1 MLQPVWIWAILG
13 LALLSAE
20 LLSSTFYFL
29 WFGVAALVVAL
40 LLWLIPAMPA
50 TLQLFLFAFL
60 SLSSLTVWRRYYK
73 KTSTDLRIGQSQG
86 DEVGRSG
93 TITEAVSPQKSG
105 RIRFAQGVMGSRDW
119 EAIADED
126 IAVGAE
132 ATIVEIAG
140 NSLRVK
146 RI

>member
-1 MLQPVWIWAILG
+1 M
-13 LALLSAE
+13 
-20 LLSSTFYFL
+20 
-29 WFGVAALVVAL
+29 
-40 LLWLIPAMPA
+40 
-50 TLQLFLFAFL
+50 QLFLFAFL

-73 KTSTDLRIGQSQG
+73 KTSKDLRIGQSQG

-105 RIRFAQGVMGSRDW
+105 RIRFARGVMGSRDW